1 VRTTR
6 VTIVL
11 AAALC
16 ALAALALPA
25 IASASNWKK
34 NGNELTQTE
43 MQWARE
49 GMPLTSEANVSFGG
63 SFNVAGGLN
72 CEVLGQISL
81 EPGYGTGRVKS
92 FILPGGW
99 CKITGTL
106 QALGCTSVTSAT
118 ATLPVAYFI
127 GHFAEGKKA
136 LSILNNKI
144 TYVLAGGESCPK
156 EVVMTGSLKATPDS
170 ETAIKSLTFSGELES
185 NVAGVSGAASGSV
198 SILSSI
204 GTFGFMSAE
213 AVNLSG
219 SLDYILASCSANS
232 QIVLDP
238 GSTGKV
244 VSFSLSSCVGKSFW
258 NGCTITSTSANGL
271 PWTARDEGTTVK
283 LEGVNFTATVSCGG
297 GSPGPVKF
305 TGDLNLNPNKASAI
319 SSTTISGWL
328 KGASSEWST
337 SGSLNWSPAAVFG
350 L

>member
-1 VRTTR
+1 MRATT
-6 VTIVL
+6 L
-11 AAALC
+11 AAAALC
-16 ALAALALPA
+16 ALAVLALPA

-34 NGNELTQTE
+34 SGNELTQTE
-43 MQWARE
+43 SQWSNS
-49 GMPLTSEANVSFGG
+49 GMPLTTESNISIGG
-63 SFNVAGGLN
+63 TFNVAGGLN
-72 CEVLGQISL
+72 CEVLGSMSL

-92 FILPGGW
+92 FILPAGW
-99 CKITGTL
+99 CKISGSL
-106 QALGCTSVTSAT
+106 KALGCTSVTSAT
-118 ATLPVAYFI
+118 ATLPVAHFI
-127 GHFAEGKKA
+127 GNFGEGKKA
-136 LSILNNKI
+136 ISILNNKI
-144 TYVLAGGESCPK
+144 TYVLAGGGSCPK

-185 NVAGVSGAASGSV
+185 SVAGVSGAASGSV
-198 SILSSI
+198 ILLS
-204 GTFGFMSAE
+204 GVGAYGFMSAE

-219 SLDYILASCSANS
+219 SIDYILAGCSLNS

-258 NGCTITSTSANGL
+258 NGCTISSTTANGL
-271 PWTARDEGTTVK
+271 PWTARDEGSFIK
-283 LEGVNFTATVSCGG
+283 LEGVSITPTVNCGG

-328 KGASSEWST
+328 KGASTEVST